1 MTYNQLW
8 KRLTAIYNE
17 REAQAIVRTVLD
29 ALFGMSLTDICLGK
43 VTQLSADDTTRLEKI
58 IQRLEKSEP
67 VQYVLGAEWFAGRLF
82 SVAPGVLIPR
92 PETEALVQWACDE
105 AKEKEKEDNSKE
117 ERGEEEE
124 GSRKGEGSKK
134 DEAPKKEE
142 AQRKEDASKKE
153 EQLLSSP
160 SKEEKEGSKK
170 GEASKKE
177 EQLLSSP
184 SKEEKEG
191 SKKGEASKKE
201 EQLLSSP
208 SKEEK
213 EGSKKGEASKKEEQL
228 LSSPSKEEKEGL
240 RKEAEAPHPSILD
253 IGTGSGCIAITVA
266 LALPKARVTAWDIS
280 TDALTIA
287 AGNAHRLGASVRFEH
302 QDALSAP
309 DDEERWDVI
318 VSNPPYICDRERA
331 DMSDNV
337 LSYEPEL
344 ALFVPDSDPLLF
356 YRAITRYASKALK
369 PGGRLLF
376 ETNTAYAHE
385 VAQAMADEGF
395 TAIEVR
401 NDCFGKPRMV
411 KGAFL
416 KVKK

>member
-105 AKEKEKEDNSKE
+105 AKEKEKEDNGKE

-134 DEAPKKEE
+134 DEAPQKEE
-142 AQRKEDASKKE
+142 AQRKE
-153 EQLLSSP
+153 
-160 SKEEKEGSKK
+160 
-170 GEASKKE
+170 EASKKE

-191 SKKGEASKKE
+191 SKKGEASK
-201 EQLLSSP
+201 
-208 SKEEK
+208 
-213 EGSKKGEASKKEEQL
+213 GEASKKEEQL

-240 RKEAEAPHPSILD
+240 RKEEEAPHPSILD

-266 LALPKARVTAWDIS
+266 LALPQAHVTAWDIS

-309 DDEERWDVI
+309 DDKERWDVI

-356 YRAITRYASKALK
+356 YRAIARYASKALK

-411 KGAFL
+411 KGKAFF
-416 KVKK
+416 KGKEKNEK

>member
-8 KRLTAIYNE
+8 KRLTTIYNE

-58 IQRLEKSEP
+58 MQRLEKSEP
-67 VQYVLGAEWFAGRLF
+67 VQYVLGSEWFAGRLF
-82 SVAPGVLIPR
+82 DVAPGVLIPR
-92 PETEALVQWACDE
+92 PETEDLVKWACDE
-105 AKEKEKEDNSKE
+105 AKEKEKEKEDNSKE
-117 ERGEEEE
+117 ERGKEEKEV
-124 GSRKGEGSKK
+124 SKK
-134 DEAPKKEE
+134 REAQKKEE
-142 AQRKEDASKKE
+142 QPLSSPLKEEKEGLRKGEDASKKE
-153 EQLLSSP
+153 EQLLSSLFKNN
-160 SKEEKEGSKK
+160 KEVPEK
-170 GEASKKE
+170 GE
-177 EQLLSSP
+177 
-184 SKEEKEG
+184 
-191 SKKGEASKKE
+191 
-201 EQLLSSP
+201 
-208 SKEEK
+208 
-213 EGSKKGEASKKEEQL
+213 
-228 LSSPSKEEKEGL
+228 
-240 RKEAEAPHPSILD
+240 EAPHPSILD

-266 LALPKARVTAWDIS
+266 LALPQARVTAWDIS
-280 TDALTIA
+280 TDALAIA
-287 AGNAHRLGASVRFEH
+287 AGNAHKLGASVRFEH

-344 ALFVPDSDPLLF
+344 ALFVPDNDPLLF
-356 YRAITRYASKALK
+356 YRAIARYASKALK

-385 VAQAMADEGF
+385 VAQAIVDEGF

-411 KGAFL
+411 KGAFIREE
-416 KVKK
+416 

>member
-58 IQRLEKSEP
+58 MQRLEKSEP
-67 VQYVLGAEWFAGRLF
+67 VQYVLGAGWFAGRLF
-82 SVAPGVLIPR
+82 DVAPGVLIPR
-92 PETEALVQWACDE
+92 PETEDLVKWACDE

-117 ERGEEEE
+117 ERGKEEKEI
-124 GSRKGEGSKK
+124 SKKGE
-134 DEAPKKEE
+134 AP
-142 AQRKEDASKKE
+142 QKE

-160 SKEEKEGSKK
+160 LKEEEEGLRK
-170 GEASKKE
+170 GKDASQKE
-177 EQLLSSP
+177 EQHLSSP
-184 SKEEKEG
+184 
-191 SKKGEASKKE
+191 
-201 EQLLSSP
+201 L
-208 SKEEK
+208 
-213 EGSKKGEASKKEEQL
+213 
-228 LSSPSKEEKEGL
+228 KEEKEGL
-240 RKEAEAPHPSILD
+240 RKGEDASQKEEQHLSSFLKNNKEVSEKGEEVPHPSILD

-266 LALPKARVTAWDIS
+266 LALPQARVTAWDIS
-280 TDALTIA
+280 TDALAIA

-302 QDALSAP
+302 QDALNAP

-318 VSNPPYICDRERA
+318 VSNPPYICDKERA

-356 YRAITRYASKALK
+356 YRAIARYASKALK

-376 ETNTAYAHE
+376 ETNTAYVHE

-416 KVKK
+416 KVKRKKRADAFIREE

>member
-58 IQRLEKSEP
+58 MQRLEKSEP

-82 SVAPGVLIPR
+82 DVAPGVLIPR
-92 PETEALVQWACDE
+92 PETEDLVKWACDE

-117 ERGEEEE
+117 ERGKEEKEV
-124 GSRKGEGSKK
+124 SKK
-134 DEAPKKEE
+134 GEAPKKEE
-142 AQRKEDASKKE
+142 QPLSTPLKE
-153 EQLLSSP
+153 E
-160 SKEEKEGSKK
+160 E
-170 GEASKKE
+170 
-177 EQLLSSP
+177 
-184 SKEEKEG
+184 
-191 SKKGEASKKE
+191 
-201 EQLLSSP
+201 
-208 SKEEK
+208 
-213 EGSKKGEASKKEEQL
+213 
-228 LSSPSKEEKEGL
+228 EGL
-240 RKEAEAPHPSILD
+240 RKGEDAPQKEEQHLYSLLKSNKEVSEKGEEVPHPSILD

-266 LALPKARVTAWDIS
+266 LALPQARVTAWDIS
-280 TDALTIA
+280 TDALAIA

-318 VSNPPYICDRERA
+318 VSNPPYICDKERA

-356 YRAITRYASKALK
+356 YRAIARYASKALK

>member
-58 IQRLEKSEP
+58 MQRLEKSEP
-67 VQYVLGAEWFAGRLF
+67 VQYVLGAGWFAGRLF
-82 SVAPGVLIPR
+82 DVAPGVLIPR
-92 PETEALVQWACDE
+92 PETEDLVKWACDE

-117 ERGEEEE
+117 ERGKEEKEV
-124 GSRKGEGSKK
+124 SKK
-134 DEAPKKEE
+134 REAP
-142 AQRKEDASKKE
+142 QKE
-153 EQLLSSP
+153 EQLLSST
-160 SKEEKEGSKK
+160 
-170 GEASKKE
+170 
-177 EQLLSSP
+177 L
-184 SKEEKEG
+184 
-191 SKKGEASKKE
+191 
-201 EQLLSSP
+201 
-208 SKEEK
+208 
-213 EGSKKGEASKKEEQL
+213 
-228 LSSPSKEEKEGL
+228 KEEKEGL
-240 RKEAEAPHPSILD
+240 RKGEDASQKEEQPLSSLLKKEKERLRKGKDASQKEEQHLSSLLKSNKEVSEKGEEVPHPSILD

-266 LALPKARVTAWDIS
+266 LALPQARVTAWDIS
-280 TDALTIA
+280 TDALAIA

-302 QDALSAP
+302 QDALNAP

-318 VSNPPYICDRERA
+318 VSNPPYICDKERA

-356 YRAITRYASKALK
+356 YRAIARYASKALK

-376 ETNTAYAHE
+376 ETNTAYVHE

-411 KGAFL
+411 KGDFL

>member
-29 ALFGMSLTDICLGK
+29 VLFGMSLTDICLGK

-58 IQRLEKSEP
+58 MQRLEKSEP
-67 VQYVLGAEWFAGRLF
+67 VQYVLGAGWFAGRLF
-82 SVAPGVLIPR
+82 DVAPGVLIPR
-92 PETEALVQWACDE
+92 PETEDLVKWACDE

-117 ERGEEEE
+117 EKGKEEEE
-124 GSRKGEGSKK
+124 VSEKGET
-134 DEAPKKEE
+134 P
-142 AQRKEDASKKE
+142 QKE
-153 EQLLSSP
+153 EQPLSSP
-160 SKEEKEGSKK
+160 
-170 GEASKKE
+170 
-177 EQLLSSP
+177 L
-184 SKEEKEG
+184 
-191 SKKGEASKKE
+191 
-201 EQLLSSP
+201 
-208 SKEEK
+208 
-213 EGSKKGEASKKEEQL
+213 
-228 LSSPSKEEKEGL
+228 KEEKEGL
-240 RKEAEAPHPSILD
+240 RKGKDASKKEEQPLSPLKEEKEGLRKGKDASQKEEQPLSSLLKSNKEVSEKGEEVPHPLILD

-266 LALPKARVTAWDIS
+266 LALPQAHVTAWDIS
-280 TDALTIA
+280 TDALAIA

-302 QDALSAP
+302 QDALNAP

-344 ALFVPDSDPLLF
+344 ALFVPDNDPLLF
-356 YRAITRYASKALK
+356 YRAIARYASKALK

-376 ETNTAYAHE
+376 ETNTAYVHE
-385 VAQAMADEGF
+385 VAQAMANEGF

-411 KGAFL
+411 KGDFL
-416 KVKK
+416 KVKKG

>member
-29 ALFGMSLTDICLGK
+29 AMFGMSLTDICLGK

-58 IQRLEKSEP
+58 MQRLEKSEP
-67 VQYVLGAEWFAGRLF
+67 VQYVLGSEWFAGRLF
-82 SVAPGVLIPR
+82 DVAPGVLIPR
-92 PETEALVQWACDE
+92 PETEDLVKWTCDE

-117 ERGEEEE
+117 ERG
-124 GSRKGEGSKK
+124 
-134 DEAPKKEE
+134 
-142 AQRKEDASKKE
+142 
-153 EQLLSSP
+153 
-160 SKEEKEGSKK
+160 KEEKEVSKK
-170 GEASKKE
+170 GET
-177 EQLLSSP
+177 
-184 SKEEKEG
+184 
-191 SKKGEASKKE
+191 
-201 EQLLSSP
+201 
-208 SKEEK
+208 
-213 EGSKKGEASKKEEQL
+213 
-228 LSSPSKEEKEGL
+228 
-240 RKEAEAPHPSILD
+240 PHPSILD

-266 LALPKARVTAWDIS
+266 LALPQARVTAWDIS
-280 TDALTIA
+280 TDALSIA

-309 DDEERWDVI
+309 DDEACWDVI

-356 YRAITRYASKALK
+356 YRAIARYASKALK

-385 VAQAMADEGF
+385 VAQTMADEGF

-411 KGAFL
+411 KGAFIREE
-416 KVKK
+416 

>member
-58 IQRLEKSEP
+58 MQRLEKSEP
-67 VQYVLGAEWFAGRLF
+67 VQYVLGSEWFAGRLF
-82 SVAPGVLIPR
+82 DVAPGVLIPR
-92 PETEALVQWACDE
+92 PETEDLVKWTCDE

-117 ERGEEEE
+117 ERGEEENE
-124 GSRKGEGSKK
+124 VS
-134 DEAPKKEE
+134 KKEE
-142 AQRKEDASKKE
+142 APQKEEQPLSSPLKEEKEGLRKGKDASKKE

-160 SKEEKEGSKK
+160 
-170 GEASKKE
+170 
-177 EQLLSSP
+177 L
-184 SKEEKEG
+184 
-191 SKKGEASKKE
+191 
-201 EQLLSSP
+201 
-208 SKEEK
+208 
-213 EGSKKGEASKKEEQL
+213 
-228 LSSPSKEEKEGL
+228 KEEKEGL
-240 RKEAEAPHPSILD
+240 RKGEDAPQKEEQLLSSLLKNNKEVSKKGEEAPHPSILD

-266 LALPKARVTAWDIS
+266 LALPQARVTAWDIS
-280 TDALTIA
+280 TDALAIA

-356 YRAITRYASKALK
+356 YRAIARYASKALK

-411 KGAFL
+411 KGAFIREE
-416 KVKK
+416 

>member
-58 IQRLEKSEP
+58 MQRLEKSEP

-82 SVAPGVLIPR
+82 DVAPGVLIPR
-92 PETEALVQWACDE
+92 PETEDLVKWACDE
-105 AKEKEKEDNSKE
+105 AKEKEDNSKE
-117 ERGEEEE
+117 ERGKEEEE
-124 GSRKGEGSKK
+124 VSE
-134 DEAPKKEE
+134 
-142 AQRKEDASKKE
+142 
-153 EQLLSSP
+153 
-160 SKEEKEGSKK
+160 K

-184 SKEEKEG
+184 LKEEEEG
-191 SKKGEASKKE
+191 LRKGKDASQKE
-201 EQLLSSP
+201 EQPLSSP
-208 SKEEK
+208 
-213 EGSKKGEASKKEEQL
+213 L
-228 LSSPSKEEKEGL
+228 KEEKEGL
-240 RKEAEAPHPSILD
+240 RKGEDASQKEEQHLSSLLKSNKEVSEKGEEVPHPSILD

-266 LALPKARVTAWDIS
+266 LALPQARVTAWDIS
-280 TDALTIA
+280 TDALAIA

-318 VSNPPYICDRERA
+318 VSNPPYICDKERA

-356 YRAITRYASKALK
+356 YRAIARYASKALK

-385 VAQAMADEGF
+385 VAQTMADEGF

-416 KVKK
+416 KVKKG

>member
-92 PETEALVQWACDE
+92 PETEDLVKWACDE

-117 ERGEEEE
+117 ER
-124 GSRKGEGSKK
+124 
-134 DEAPKKEE
+134 
-142 AQRKEDASKKE
+142 
-153 EQLLSSP
+153 
-160 SKEEKEGSKK
+160 SKEEKEDSKEE
-170 GEASKKE
+170 EASKKE
-177 EQLLSSP
+177 EQLQSSP
-184 SKEEKEG
+184 LKNNKEV
-191 SKKGEASKKE
+191 SKKGE
-201 EQLLSSP
+201 
-208 SKEEK
+208 
-213 EGSKKGEASKKEEQL
+213 
-228 LSSPSKEEKEGL
+228 
-240 RKEAEAPHPSILD
+240 EAPHPSILD

-266 LALPKARVTAWDIS
+266 LALPQARVTAWDIS
-280 TDALTIA
+280 PDALAIA
-287 AGNAHRLGASVRFEH
+287 AGNAHKLGASVRFEH

-356 YRAITRYASKALK
+356 YRAIARYASKALK

-411 KGAFL
+411 KGAFIREEL
-416 KVKK
+416 IK

>member
-58 IQRLEKSEP
+58 MQRLEKSEP

-82 SVAPGVLIPR
+82 DVAPGVLIPR
-92 PETEALVQWACDE
+92 PETEDLVKWTCDE
-105 AKEKEKEDNSKE
+105 AKEKEKEKEDNSKE
-117 ERGEEEE
+117 ERG
-124 GSRKGEGSKK
+124 
-134 DEAPKKEE
+134 
-142 AQRKEDASKKE
+142 
-153 EQLLSSP
+153 
-160 SKEEKEGSKK
+160 KEEKEVPKK
-170 GEASKKE
+170 GE
-177 EQLLSSP
+177 
-184 SKEEKEG
+184 
-191 SKKGEASKKE
+191 
-201 EQLLSSP
+201 
-208 SKEEK
+208 
-213 EGSKKGEASKKEEQL
+213 
-228 LSSPSKEEKEGL
+228 
-240 RKEAEAPHPSILD
+240 EAPHPSILD

-266 LALPKARVTAWDIS
+266 LALPQAHVTAWDIS
-280 TDALTIA
+280 TDALAIA

-309 DDEERWDVI
+309 DDEACWDVI

-356 YRAITRYASKALK
+356 YRAIARYASKALK

-385 VAQAMADEGF
+385 VAQAMANEGF

-411 KGAFL
+411 KGAFIREE
-416 KVKK
+416 

>member
-8 KRLTAIYNE
+8 KRLTVIYNE

-29 ALFGMSLTDICLGK
+29 VLFGMSLTDICLGK

-58 IQRLEKSEP
+58 MQRLEKSEP

-82 SVAPGVLIPR
+82 DVAPGVLIPR
-92 PETEALVQWACDE
+92 PETEELVKWTCDE

-117 ERGEEEE
+117 ERG
-124 GSRKGEGSKK
+124 
-134 DEAPKKEE
+134 
-142 AQRKEDASKKE
+142 
-153 EQLLSSP
+153 
-160 SKEEKEGSKK
+160 KEEKEVSKK
-170 GEASKKE
+170 GE
-177 EQLLSSP
+177 
-184 SKEEKEG
+184 
-191 SKKGEASKKE
+191 
-201 EQLLSSP
+201 
-208 SKEEK
+208 
-213 EGSKKGEASKKEEQL
+213 
-228 LSSPSKEEKEGL
+228 
-240 RKEAEAPHPSILD
+240 EAPHPSILD

-266 LALPKARVTAWDIS
+266 LALPQARVTAWDIS
-280 TDALTIA
+280 TDALAIA

-356 YRAITRYASKALK
+356 YRAIARYASKALK

-385 VAQAMADEGF
+385 VAQVMADEGF

-411 KGAFL
+411 KGAFIREE
-416 KVKK
+416 

>member
-58 IQRLEKSEP
+58 MQRLEKSEP

-82 SVAPGVLIPR
+82 DVAPGVLIPR
-92 PETEALVQWACDE
+92 PETEDLVKWACDE
-105 AKEKEKEDNSKE
+105 AKEKEDNSKE
-117 ERGEEEE
+117 ER
-124 GSRKGEGSKK
+124 
-134 DEAPKKEE
+134 D
-142 AQRKEDASKKE
+142 
-153 EQLLSSP
+153 
-160 SKEEKEGSKK
+160 KEEKEVSKK
-170 GEASKKE
+170 GE
-177 EQLLSSP
+177 
-184 SKEEKEG
+184 
-191 SKKGEASKKE
+191 
-201 EQLLSSP
+201 
-208 SKEEK
+208 
-213 EGSKKGEASKKEEQL
+213 
-228 LSSPSKEEKEGL
+228 
-240 RKEAEAPHPSILD
+240 EAPHPSILD

-266 LALPKARVTAWDIS
+266 LALPQARVTAWDIS
-280 TDALTIA
+280 TDALAIA

-302 QDALSAP
+302 QDALNAP

-337 LSYEPEL
+337 LNYEPEL

-356 YRAITRYASKALK
+356 YRAIARYASKALK

-411 KGAFL
+411 KGAFIREE
-416 KVKK
+416 

>member
-82 SVAPGVLIPR
+82 DVAPGVLIPR
-92 PETEALVQWACDE
+92 PETEDLVKWACDE
-105 AKEKEKEDNSKE
+105 AKEKEKEDNGKE
-117 ERGEEEE
+117 ERGKEEEE
-124 GSRKGEGSKK
+124 
-134 DEAPKKEE
+134 D
-142 AQRKEDASKKE
+142 
-153 EQLLSSP
+153 
-160 SKEEKEGSKK
+160 SKEE
-170 GEASKKE
+170 
-177 EQLLSSP
+177 
-184 SKEEKEG
+184 
-191 SKKGEASKKE
+191 
-201 EQLLSSP
+201 
-208 SKEEK
+208 
-213 EGSKKGEASKKEEQL
+213 
-228 LSSPSKEEKEGL
+228 
-240 RKEAEAPHPSILD
+240 EAPHPSILD

-266 LALPKARVTAWDIS
+266 LALPQARVTAWDIS
-280 TDALTIA
+280 TDALAIA
-287 AGNAHRLGASVRFEH
+287 AGNAHKLGASVRFEH

-356 YRAITRYASKALK
+356 YRAIARYASKALK

-385 VAQAMADEGF
+385 VAQAMANEGF

-411 KGAFL
+411 KGAFIREE
-416 KVKK
+416 

>member
-67 VQYVLGAEWFAGRLF
+67 VQYVIGTEWFAGRLF
-82 SVAPGVLIPR
+82 DVAPGVLIPR
-92 PETEALVQWACDE
+92 PETEDLVKWACDE

-117 ERGEEEE
+117 ERGKEEKED
-124 GSRKGEGSKK
+124 SKK
-134 DEAPKKEE
+134 EEAPKKEE
-142 AQRKEDASKKE
+142 AQRKEDASIKE

-160 SKEEKEGSKK
+160 
-170 GEASKKE
+170 
-177 EQLLSSP
+177 L
-184 SKEEKEG
+184 
-191 SKKGEASKKE
+191 
-201 EQLLSSP
+201 
-208 SKEEK
+208 
-213 EGSKKGEASKKEEQL
+213 
-228 LSSPSKEEKEGL
+228 KEEKEGL
-240 RKEAEAPHPSILD
+240 RKEEEASKKEEQLQSSPLKNNKEVSKKGEEAPHPSILD

-266 LALPKARVTAWDIS
+266 LALPQARVTAWDIS
-280 TDALTIA
+280 TDALAIA
-287 AGNAHRLGASVRFEH
+287 AGNAHKLGASVRFEH

-356 YRAITRYASKALK
+356 YRAIAHYASKALK

-411 KGAFL
+411 KGAFIREEL
-416 KVKK
+416 IK

>member
-58 IQRLEKSEP
+58 MQRLEKSEP
-67 VQYVLGAEWFAGRLF
+67 VQYVLGAGWFAGRLF
-82 SVAPGVLIPR
+82 DVAPGVLIPR
-92 PETEALVQWACDE
+92 PETEDLVKWACDE

-117 ERGEEEE
+117 ERGKEEKEV
-124 GSRKGEGSKK
+124 SKKGE
-134 DEAPKKEE
+134 AQKKEE
-142 AQRKEDASKKE
+142 QPLSSPLKEKKEGLRKGKDASKKE
-153 EQLLSSP
+153 EQPLSPLKEEEEGLRKGKDASQKEEQHLSSLLK
-160 SKEEKEGSKK
+160 SNKEVSKK
-170 GEASKKE
+170 GE
-177 EQLLSSP
+177 
-184 SKEEKEG
+184 
-191 SKKGEASKKE
+191 
-201 EQLLSSP
+201 
-208 SKEEK
+208 
-213 EGSKKGEASKKEEQL
+213 
-228 LSSPSKEEKEGL
+228 
-240 RKEAEAPHPSILD
+240 EAPHPSILD

-266 LALPKARVTAWDIS
+266 LALPQARVTAWDIS
-280 TDALTIA
+280 TDALAIA

-302 QDALSAP
+302 QDALNAP

-356 YRAITRYASKALK
+356 YRAIARYASKALK

-376 ETNTAYAHE
+376 ETNTAYVHE
-385 VAQAMADEGF
+385 VAQTMANEGF

-411 KGAFL
+411 KGVFL
-416 KVKK
+416 KVKKG